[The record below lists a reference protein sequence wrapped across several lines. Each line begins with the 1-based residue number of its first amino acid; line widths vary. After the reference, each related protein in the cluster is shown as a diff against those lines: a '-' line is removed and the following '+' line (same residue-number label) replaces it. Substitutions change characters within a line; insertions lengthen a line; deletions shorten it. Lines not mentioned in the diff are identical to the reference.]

1 MKTEGSQG
9 FCGNENSCRTST
21 MPPSESAARTEMFGK
36 PFLASD
42 PINHRVYG
50 GLCER
55 PLIVYVWSPIM
66 GGAGWLLVLVR
77 PISTT

>member
-1 MKTEGSQG
+1 
-9 FCGNENSCRTST
+9 

-36 PFLASD
+36 PLSASD

-50 GLCER
+50 GLPER

-66 GGAGWLLVLVR
+66 VGAGWFLVLVR